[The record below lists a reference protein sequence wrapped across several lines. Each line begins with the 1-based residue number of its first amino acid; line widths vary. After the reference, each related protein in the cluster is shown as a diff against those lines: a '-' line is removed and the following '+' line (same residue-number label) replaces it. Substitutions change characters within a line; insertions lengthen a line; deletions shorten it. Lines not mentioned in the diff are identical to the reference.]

1 MLTKELPHSKM
12 TGLQYVILLCDRGC
26 DSDLRVYSLPWT
38 EMPLLCSTIPVDDYN
53 ISICGAIDSRG
64 KIILRMEVHMGH
76 WFGNWKKELDVGLK
90 YSVNWVHLDR
100 G

>member
-64 KIILRMEVHMGH
+64 KIILRMGSPYGALV
-76 WFGNWKKELDVGLK
+76 WKSEE
-90 YSVNWVHLDR
+90 R
-100 G
+100 TRRRFEI